1 MRLTSWCKCTP
12 VKLSPLW
19 IKVESYDFTH
29 KSTSTTTKAT
39 RSSSEIFQNSC
50 ITSIR
55 EKKQLKLSKKVAW
68 SYGTSWETL
77 ALKSTPR
84 ISTLQPMSTWIR
96 IAKPSLRI
104 LWAHS
109 RPPKRQCLLQQTQVR
124 QLLSKLLLR
133 KAKIQRVQFRS
144 KKKQLRRIDL
154 KPFPTWI
161 SKKQLNTILRL
172 PRLRPTTRAYLPTYI
187 CWISTSLSALTLGIL
202 STASWSSRSLI

>member
-1 MRLTSWCKCTP
+1 MRLTSWCKCTL

-19 IKVESYDFTH
+19 TKVESYGFTH

-55 EKKQLKLSKKVAW
+55 ERKQLKLLKKVAW

-84 ISTLQPMSTWIR
+84 ISMLQPMYTWIR

-109 RPPKRQCLLQQTQVR
+109 RHLKQQCLLQQPQVR
-124 QLLSKLLLR
+124 QLLSRLLLR

-144 KKKQLRRIDL
+144 RKKQLRRIDP

-172 PRLRPTTRAYLPTYI
+172 PR
-187 CWISTSLSALTLGIL
+187 
-202 STASWSSRSLI
+202 